1 MNYKLLDT
9 LNEFNVELDPDSGD
23 FMYCKRQY
31 TLNNNFDFT
40 GREFITSTADVAFI
54 LKNLQEYGVEHSF
67 ACFVLS
73 DRSCVVQ
80 QLGMG
85 DFCSC
90 VVNLDILRYT
100 ALQLN
105 AEDVYLAH
113 NHPSGS
119 LKFSLQDKIMHKAC
133 LRVLGDMYKGSIL
146 INTTSGNFA
155 FIRDASDKEKIE
167 SIPFSELTDIKI
179 DVIQFSKQVFSKDF
193 NYRKAFTVSSP
204 DDIAKFISSQKFG
217 KRNKAGMLIMNKGMT
232 IVANLHLPFSRITE
246 TSIPEIASYMQRCI
260 TALGGTDTIVYY
272 TGTLSKR
279 MMQLLK
285 KEFMNVS
292 GHTLCDVCYDFNNGM
307 KSGLSEGYLNETSLS
322 KVYKSKSVKL

>member
-9 LNEFNVELDPDSGD
+9 LNEFNVEFDPDSGD

-40 GREFITSTADVAFI
+40 GKEFITSTADVAFI
-54 LKNLQEYGVEHSF
+54 LKNLQHYGVEHSF

-73 DRSCVVQ
+73 DHSCVIQ

-90 VVNLDILRYT
+90 VVNLDILRFT

-133 LRVLGDMYKGSIL
+133 SRVLGDMYKGSIL

-155 FIRDASDKEKIE
+155 FIRDASNKERIE
-167 SIPFSELTDIKI
+167 SIPDPELTDIKI
-179 DVIQFSKQVFSKDF
+179 DVIQFSKQVFSHDF
-193 NYRKAFTVSSP
+193 TYRKAFTVTGP

-217 KRNKAGMLIMNKGMT
+217 KRNKAGMLIMNKAMI
-232 IVANLHLPFSRITE
+232 IVANLHLPFSRIME
-246 TSIPEIASYMQRCI
+246 ASIPDIASYMQKCI
-260 TALGGTDTIVYY
+260 TAFGGTDTIVYY

-285 KEFMNVS
+285 NEFNKVS
-292 GHTLCDVCYDFNNGM
+292 RHTLCDVCYDFNNGM

-322 KVYKSKSVKL
+322 KVYKSKLVKL

>member
-9 LNEFNVELDPDSGD
+9 LNEFNVELNPDSGD
-23 FMYCKRQY
+23 FIYCKRQY

-54 LKNLQEYGVEHSF
+54 LKNLQEYAVEHSF

-73 DRSCVVQ
+73 DRTCVVQ

-85 DFCSC
+85 DFSSC

-100 ALQLN
+100 SLQLN

-133 LRVLGDMYKGSIL
+133 SRVLGDIYKGSIL

-167 SIPFSELTDIKI
+167 SIPDPELTDIKI
-179 DVIQFSKQVFSKDF
+179 DVIQFSKHVLSHDF
-193 NYRKAFTVSSP
+193 NYRKAFSVIGL

-217 KRNKAGMLIMNKGMT
+217 KRNKAGMLIMNKAMT

-246 TSIPEIASYMQRCI
+246 ASIPDIVSYMQKCI
-260 TALGGTDTIVYY
+260 TAFGGTDTIVYY

-279 MMQLLK
+279 MMQHLK
-285 KEFMNVS
+285 KEFNTVS

-322 KVYKSKSVKL
+322 EVYKSKSVKL